1 MKTIFNFITWR
12 GGMDYREE
20 SGCTVPRWELE
31 AWVRG
36 RERRDLFHMSAIA
49 AGAWVTLLT
58 VEAVTIFLMAA

>member
-1 MKTIFNFITWR
+1 
-12 GGMDYREE
+12 MDYREE